1 MAKTAKSLTK
11 ELAAAFEDDAG
22 FGFEEVTSS
31 DLQIPFLRI
40 IQALSPQLKKSDAA
54 FIEGASQGDIFNTV
68 TNKVWD
74 ADEGVIVLP
83 VHFQMK
89 FLEFVP
95 RSQGGGFEGELAA
108 DSNDVLTS
116 GRDKDS
122 GMELLSNGNELVRTA
137 QHYIKIVH
145 DDGTLENAIVDMKK
159 TQLKKSRLWLSM
171 MMMQKHNGKTM
182 PSFAS
187 TYRLKSVEDG
197 NDKGSWGSWSIALE
211 GAVPSMEAYT
221 ECRELHTSISSGEIR
236 ILPPSDPTIQAIQE
250 ITSDDV
256 PF

>member
-1 MAKTAKSLTK
+1 MAKSKKVLSAD
-11 ELAAAFEDDAG
+11 LAEAFAADSGA
-22 FGFEEVTSS
+22 GFEEVTSS

-54 FIEGASQGDIFNTV
+54 FIEGAGQGDIFNTV

-89 FLEFVP
+89 YLEFVP

-108 DSNDVLTS
+108 DSNDVRTAV
-116 GRDKDS
+116 RDKDS
-122 GMELLSNGNELVRTA
+122 GMELLNNGNELVRTA

-145 DDGTLENAIVDMKK
+145 ADGNLENAIVDMKK

-187 TYRLKSVEDG
+187 TYRLKSIEDG

-221 ECRELHTSISSGEIR
+221 ECRELHTSISSGELR
-236 ILPPSDPTIQAIQE
+236 IAPPSETEAITTD

>member
-1 MAKTAKSLTK
+1 MAKLPAG
-11 ELAAAFEDDAG
+11 LAEAFEADSG
-22 FGFEEVTSS
+22 VGFEEVTSS

-40 IQALSPQLKKSDAA
+40 IQALSPQLKKSDPA
-54 FIEGASQGDIFNTV
+54 FIAGASQGDIFNTV
-68 TNKVWD
+68 TNKIWEAD
-74 ADEGVIVLP
+74 AGVSVLP
-83 VHFQMK
+83 VFFQMK

-95 RSQGGGFEGELAA
+95 RSQGGGFEGELSA
-108 DSNDVLTS
+108 DSDEVRTAS
-116 GRDKDS
+116 RDKDS
-122 GMELLSNGNELVRTA
+122 GMELLNNGNELVRTA

-171 MMMQKHNGKTM
+171 MMMQKHNGSTL
-182 PSFAS
+182 PSFAN

-211 GAVPSMEAYT
+211 GQVPSLEAYK
-221 ECRELHTSISSGEIR
+221 EAKELHGSISSGELKIA
-236 ILPPSDPTIQAIQE
+236 PPVQNTGV
-250 ITSDDV
+250 ITDQSTEEV

>member
-1 MAKTAKSLTK
+1 MTKLSK

-54 FIEGASQGDIFNTV
+54 YIEGAGQGDIFNTV
-68 TNKVWD
+68 TNKIWP
-74 ADEGVIVLP
+74 AEQGVVVLP

-95 RSQGGGFEGELAA
+95 RNQGGGFLGELSA
-108 DSNDVLTS
+108 DSNDVRTAV
-116 GRDKDS
+116 RDKDS
-122 GMELLSNGNELVRTA
+122 GMELLNNGNELVRTA

-145 DDGTLENAIVDMKK
+145 DDGNLENAIVDMKK

-221 ECRELHTSISSGEIR
+221 ECRELHTSISSGELKIA
-236 ILPPSDPTIQAIQE
+236 PPAEVETITDQSTE
-250 ITSDDV
+250 DV

>member
-1 MAKTAKSLTK
+1 MTKLSK
-11 ELAAAFEDDAG
+11 ELATAFEDDAG

-31 DLQIPFLRI
+31 DIQIPFLRI
-40 IQALSPQLKKSDAA
+40 IQALSPQLKKNDAA
-54 FIEGASQGDIFNTV
+54 FIDGVSQGDIFNTV

-74 ADEGVIVLP
+74 AGEGVLVLP

-95 RSQGGGFEGELAA
+95 RNQGGGFLGELAA
-108 DSNDVLTS
+108 DSNDVRTAV
-116 GRDKDS
+116 RDKDA
-122 GMELLSNGNELVRTA
+122 GMELLNNGNELVRTA
-137 QHYIKIVH
+137 QHYVKIVH
-145 DDGTLENAIVDMKK
+145 SDGSLENAIVDMKK

-182 PSFAS
+182 PSFS
-187 TYRLKSVEDG
+187 NTYRLKSVEDG

-211 GAVPSMEAYT
+211 GAVPSIEVYT
-221 ECRELHTSISSGEIR
+221 ECRELHTSISVGELKIA
-236 ILPPSDPTIQAIQE
+236 PPVDVE
-250 ITSDDV
+250 MITDKSTEEV